1 MKAALQKRFGD
12 HRVLDV
18 PTKEGEVPLLIVDL
32 DLKSPVTLIVTN
44 GLSNYTMEV
53 PEKVAGREN
62 IELYF
67 CLPSYWEWEDT
78 ENPSMNWPFE
88 WIQRFAKHLTDKKT
102 WFGAGH
108 TFPCGADGATIS
120 STMKM
125 EFFVLLDPLLL
136 EQELAPIQVE
146 EKKVHFLAIVPLY
159 RKEFEYKQSR
169 GTFKL
174 LDKLNNHGVTEKL
187 DDFRGSVLKTRWGL
201 RRH

>member
-32 DLKSPVTLIVTN
+32 ELKSPVTLIVTN
-44 GLSNYTMEV
+44 GLSNYTMTV

-67 CLPSYWEWEDT
+67 CLPSYWEWEDAD
-78 ENPSMNWPFE
+78 NPRMSWPFE
-88 WIQRFAKHLTDKKT
+88 WIQHLAKYLTEKKT

-108 TFPCGADGATIS
+108 TFPCGEEGATIS
-120 STMKM
+120 TSMKQD
-125 EFFVLLDPLLL
+125 FFILLDPMLL
-136 EQELAPIQVE
+136 EAELAPIQVE
-146 EKKVHFLAIVPLY
+146 GKTVHFLSIVPLY
-159 RKEFEYKQSR
+159 KKEFEYKQSR

-174 LDKLNNHGVTEKL
+174 LDKMINHGVTEKL
-187 DDFRGSVLKTRWGL
+187 DDFRGSVLKKRWGL
-201 RRH
+201 GRH